1 MDILI
6 WIIIILYMAAFILS
20 LIVIPLGRIYTKKIN
35 RISTK
40 KYKDIYVLLPA
51 LKEQKIVDETI
62 EWFKNIKY
70 EGNIKYIIITSEKEE
85 KFYKDNNIKEVTT
98 NQLVEKRLKKLAD
111 NRFVHYHFPETD
123 GNKSS
128 QLNYALDK
136 IINENIDIEN
146 TYISVFDFDS
156 KPDINTFRILNKV
169 AKYKNNPDVI
179 GQVPMCFKNY
189 VDFSHESNKI
199 LVLLYAFQQ
208 TIRAT
213 AIEKMKLLVSSL
225 TNLNIPQYCMGAC
238 MHIKLKTLIE
248 NDKFPIFVDDLTLGY
263 RLSIRNC
270 KFAYLPSSNYVLIPN
285 KIFDYVN
292 SSVLIFKG
300 VTTYLS
306 EIKRAKKR
314 NLWGKIKLFI
324 EGTGNLIVF
333 IIIPIIFIIY
343 YVYSIVA
350 NNYNLL
356 FFLMLSIPYLWSMSG
371 YINMKNEH
379 IKGDNKINS
388 FLAFLISP
396 IWYIFRPMGFFIYF
410 KRFIL
415 SKLKGSQI
423 QYRKT
428 ER

>member
-1 MDILI
+1 MNILI
-6 WIIIILYMAAFILS
+6 WSIIILYLLTFVLS
-20 LIVIPLGRIYTKKIN
+20 LLVIPLGKIYEKKLSKVK
-35 RISTK
+35 IS

-62 EWFKNIKY
+62 NWFRSIEYK
-70 EGNIKYIIITSEKEE
+70 GNIRYVVITSEKEE
-85 KFYKDNNIKEVTT
+85 KFYKDNNINEITT
-98 NQLVEKRLKKLAD
+98 NQLVEKKLVEIKD
-111 NRFVHYHFPETD
+111 KRFIHYHYPETN

-128 QLNYALDK
+128 QLNYAVEQ
-136 IINENIDIEN
+136 IIKNKVDMNN
-146 TYISVFDFDS
+146 TYVSVFDFDS
-156 KPDINTFRILNKV
+156 KPDVNTFNSLSKV
-169 AKYKNNPDVI
+169 AEYKNNPDVI

-189 VDFSHESNKI
+189 VKFSKNPRKI

-213 AIEKMKLLVSSL
+213 AIEKLKLILSSF

-238 MHIKLKTLIE
+238 MHIKLKTLVD
-248 NDKFPIFVDDLTLGY
+248 NDMFPIFVDDLTLGY
-263 RLSIRNC
+263 RLSIKNC

-300 VTTYLS
+300 VTTYLT

-314 NLWGKIKLFI
+314 NLWGKIKLFV

-333 IIIPIIFIIY
+333 IMIPVIFLIFYLYSVIIQEF
-343 YVYSIVA
+343 
-350 NNYNLL
+350 NLV
-356 FFLMLSIPYLWSMSG
+356 FWLMLSIPYLWSISG
-371 YINMKNEH
+371 YINMKNEG
-379 IKGDNKINS
+379 IKGDNKFNS
-388 FLAFLISP
+388 FLAFLVSP
-396 IWYIFRPMGFFIYF
+396 LWYLFRPMGFFIYF
-410 KRFIL
+410 KRLIM
-415 SKLKGSQI
+415 SKLKGGQV

>member
-1 MDILI
+1 MNILI
-6 WIIIILYMAAFILS
+6 WSIIVLYLLTFVLS
-20 LIVIPLGRIYTKKIN
+20 LSVIPLGKIYEKKL
-35 RISTK
+35 SKVKTS

-62 EWFKNIKY
+62 NWFRGIEYK
-70 EGNIKYIIITSEKEE
+70 GNIKYIVITSEKEE
-85 KFYKDNNIKEVTT
+85 KFYKDNNINEITT
-98 NQLVEKRLKKLAD
+98 NQLVEKKLVEIKD
-111 NRFVHYHFPETD
+111 KRFIHYHYPETN

-128 QLNYALDK
+128 QLNYAVEQ
-136 IINENIDIEN
+136 IIKNKVDMNN

-156 KPDINTFRILNKV
+156 KPDVNTFNLLSKV
-169 AKYKNNPDVI
+169 AEYKNNPDVI

-189 VDFSHESNKI
+189 VDFSKNPCKI

-213 AIEKMKLLVSSL
+213 AIEKFKLILSSS

-238 MHIKLKTLIE
+238 MHIKLKTLLD
-248 NDKFPIFVDDLTLGY
+248 NDMFPIFVDDLTLGY
-263 RLSIRNC
+263 RLSIKNC

-300 VTTYLS
+300 VTTYLT

-314 NLWGKIKLFI
+314 NLWGKIKLFV

-333 IIIPIIFIIY
+333 IMIPLIFLIFY
-343 YVYSIVA
+343 LYSMI
-350 NNYNLL
+350 NQEFNLV
-356 FFLMLSIPYLWSMSG
+356 FWLMLSIPYLWSISG
-371 YINMKNEH
+371 YINMKTEG
-379 IKGDNKINS
+379 IKEDNKFNS
-388 FLAFLISP
+388 FLAFLVSP
-396 IWYIFRPMGFFIYF
+396 LWYLFRPMGFFIYF
-410 KRFIL
+410 KRLIM
-415 SKLKGSQI
+415 SKLKGRQV

>member
-1 MDILI
+1 MNVVI
-6 WIIIILYMAAFILS
+6 WTIIVFYLLTFIVS
-20 LIVIPLGRIYTKKIN
+20 LLVIPLGKLYEKKL
-35 RISTK
+35 SKVKVTE
-40 KYKDIYVLLPA
+40 YKNIYVLLPA
-51 LKEQKIVDETI
+51 LKEQKIVNETI
-62 EWFKNIKY
+62 EWFKGITYK
-70 EGNIKYIIITSEKEE
+70 GNIKYIIITSEKEE
-85 KFYKDNNIKEVTT
+85 KYYKDNNIDEVTT
-98 NQLVEKRLKKLAD
+98 SKLVDEKLEKIKD
-111 NRFVHYHFPETD
+111 KRFIHYHYPETN

-128 QLNYALDK
+128 QLNYAIDQ
-136 IINENIDIEN
+136 IIMSKVDLEN

-156 KPDINTFRILNKV
+156 KPDVDTFNVLCKV
-169 AKYKNNPDVI
+169 AEHKNNPDVI

-189 VDFSHESNKI
+189 VKFSNNSSKI

-213 AIEKMKLLVSSL
+213 AIEKFKLLISSF
-225 TNLNIPQYCMGAC
+225 TNFNIPQYCMGAC

-300 VTTYLS
+300 ITTYLS
-306 EIKRAKKR
+306 EIKRARKR
-314 NLWGKIKLFI
+314 NLWGKTKLFV

-333 IIIPIIFIIY
+333 IVVPLIFLIFY
-343 YVYSIVA
+343 LYSVVNKEFDLI
-350 NNYNLL
+350 
-356 FFLMLSIPYLWSMSG
+356 FWLMLSIPYLWSISG
-371 YINMKNEH
+371 YINMKNEK
-379 IKGDNKINS
+379 IKGDNKFNS
-388 FLAFLISP
+388 ILAFLVSP
-396 IWYIFRPMGFFIYF
+396 LWYLFRPMGFFIYF
-410 KRFIL
+410 KRLFF
-415 SKLKGSQI
+415 SKGGQI

>member
-1 MDILI
+1 MNILI
-6 WIIIILYMAAFILS
+6 WSIIILYLLTFVLS
-20 LIVIPLGRIYTKKIN
+20 LLVIPLGKIYEKKL
-35 RISTK
+35 SKVKTS

-62 EWFKNIKY
+62 NWFRSIEYK
-70 EGNIKYIIITSEKEE
+70 GNIRYVVITSEKEE
-85 KFYKDNNIKEVTT
+85 KFYKDNNINEITT
-98 NQLVEKRLKKLAD
+98 NQLVEKKLVEIKD
-111 NRFVHYHFPETD
+111 KRFIHYHYPETN

-128 QLNYALDK
+128 QLNYAVEQ
-136 IINENIDIEN
+136 IIKNKVDMNN
-146 TYISVFDFDS
+146 TYVSVFDFDS
-156 KPDINTFRILNKV
+156 KPDVNTFNSLSKV
-169 AKYKNNPDVI
+169 AEYKNNPDVI

-189 VDFSHESNKI
+189 VKFSKNPRKI

-213 AIEKMKLLVSSL
+213 AIEKLKLILSSF

-238 MHIKLKTLIE
+238 MHIKLKTLVD
-248 NDKFPIFVDDLTLGY
+248 NDMFPIFVDDLTLGY
-263 RLSIRNC
+263 RLSIKNC

-300 VTTYLS
+300 VTTYLT

-314 NLWGKIKLFI
+314 NLWGKIKLFV

-333 IIIPIIFIIY
+333 IMIPVIFLIFY
-343 YVYSIVA
+343 LYSVI
-350 NNYNLL
+350 NQEFNLV
-356 FFLMLSIPYLWSMSG
+356 FWLMLSIPYLWSISG
-371 YINMKNEH
+371 YINMKNEG
-379 IKGDNKINS
+379 IKGDNKFNS
-388 FLAFLISP
+388 FLAFLVSP
-396 IWYIFRPMGFFIYF
+396 LWYLFRPMGFFIYF
-410 KRFIL
+410 KRLIM
-415 SKLKGSQI
+415 SKLKGGQV